1 VLGVS
6 CILAALIIASS
17 SFAWFTSKDEVTNR
31 LSASG
36 DYDVRIVESF
46 APPANWLPGQEV
58 NKDVYAV
65 NTGSVEAF
73 VEESVSGALTV
84 TREKA
89 TNGLTR
95 PDTDCIELSPAE
107 VYAIEAGSYL
117 ALVPEN
123 SNFEAGNKV
132 VAMNPDF
139 ADENGYT
146 SAGHGDFDPDAE
158 GLYVFR
164 RVIDYPDAIHNGG
177 NKQIETFEYDAY
189 YFVPGMTAVEQVQDS
204 DENGNLKWTKHKID
218 QTTPEADSVVTGTGA
233 TKPTEDG
240 YEFTPVYK
248 AEPTPHDAIKGKY
261 YKVSNLTVTPDAEL
275 DLAGDGKNTDG
286 NLARAAYGFYKEDT
300 VTINPTD
307 LKYEAKVTGA
317 ENSDDNHPNRLVV
330 TYDLGK
336 DYNNLKVLAKARDDA
351 NRAYED
357 AVAEYKAAVRDLEQ
371 TADPKGTNPKL
382 TEATNAL
389 QDAIDKMRV
398 AENVKKAAED
408 LVTEKTK
415 ARDAAQAALEAAQ
428 GKQAD
433 AQQAYND
440 AAAAYDAADLAKQ
453 QAYANKTA
461 AGTALGDKD
470 QTASDDDS
478 ASAWQKYLKAKANFD
493 TFVASNANAKA
504 NFDAA
509 FTAYVSDNSLA
520 GVTQDNVTYEQ
531 LLAMNLDKNND
542 DGAYQYWRLLV
553 ALKEAEENKAD
564 AQEAYDN
571 AVAELAQKT
580 KEFNTA
586 DDNKTAAQTALDVAN
601 GAVGDSNSGAQKA
614 FNDAQAALGDAKAKL
629 GTADDDA
636 SNDDGASAW
645 AKYKNAQNELEN
657 ARTAYDTALENANA
671 DKTQLKAAEKNYAEA
686 AQALKNAEIAYD
698 RAAAENDGKIN
709 IYINLSDNV
718 VVDPGTAEGEKWQLL
733 PASLVDT
740 DGINGKD
747 TARFYY
753 TSILGGGQ
761 TSTKLIDSVEL
772 DKNVTQ
778 DMFKYLDFDLN
789 VDLKSAQ
796 IAMDSDGETIL
807 TTAADTIL
815 DAKAALANPTS
826 LNTAITWDGEAPAT
840 PSSYTAAAQKSG
852 ATNPYDDPVTI
863 TRLTTPVKVGDNT
876 YMYKI
881 STTSDG
887 DFYGN
892 ALTANATFVKAGDP
906 VVNPNEYALDNSATV
921 KLNENATPVAP

>member
-1 VLGVS
+1 
-6 CILAALIIASS
+6 
-17 SFAWFTSKDEVTNR
+17 
-31 LSASG
+31 
-36 DYDVRIVESF
+36 
-46 APPANWLPGQEV
+46 
-58 NKDVYAV
+58 
-65 NTGSVEAF
+65 
-73 VEESVSGALTV
+73 
-84 TREKA
+84 
-89 TNGLTR
+89 
-95 PDTDCIELSPAE
+95 
-107 VYAIEAGSYL
+107 
-117 ALVPEN
+117 
-123 SNFEAGNKV
+123 
-132 VAMNPDF
+132 M
-139 ADENGYT
+139 
-146 SAGHGDFDPDAE
+146 
-158 GLYVFR
+158 
-164 RVIDYPDAIHNGG
+164 
-177 NKQIETFEYDAY
+177 
-189 YFVPGMTAVEQVQDS
+189 
-204 DENGNLKWTKHKID
+204 
-218 QTTPEADSVVTGTGA
+218 
-233 TKPTEDG
+233 
-240 YEFTPVYK
+240 
-248 AEPTPHDAIKGKY
+248 
-261 YKVSNLTVTPDAEL
+261 
-275 DLAGDGKNTDG
+275 
-286 NLARAAYGFYKEDT
+286 
-300 VTINPTD
+300 
-307 LKYEAKVTGA
+307 
-317 ENSDDNHPNRLVV
+317 
-330 TYDLGK
+330 GK
-336 DYNNLKVLAKARDDA
+336 DYDNLKTLAKARDDA

-371 TADPKGTNPKL
+371 TTDPKGTNPKL

-389 QDAIDKMRV
+389 QDAIDKMRA
-398 AENVKKAAED
+398 AENAKKAAAD

-440 AAAAYDAADLAKQ
+440 AAAAYDAANLANQ
-453 QAYANKTA
+453 QAEANKTA
-461 AGTALGDKD
+461 AGTALG
-470 QTASDDDS
+470 TAEAVASDDAN
-478 ASAWQKYLKAKANFD
+478 ASAWAKYKKAKDNFDNFVANNATAKANF
-493 TFVASNANAKA
+493 VAAFSAYVEANAP
-504 NFDAA
+504 
-509 FTAYVSDNSLA
+509 TLS

-531 LLAMNLDKNND
+531 LLAMNLDENND

-586 DDNKTAAQTALDVAN
+586 DTNKKAAQAALNVAN
-601 GAVGDSNSGAQKA
+601 GAVSDGSSGAQKA
-614 FNDAQAALGDAKAKL
+614 FDDAKTALNNATAKL
-629 GTADDDA
+629 GTADDEASDA
-636 SNDDGASAW
+636 EGASAW
-645 AKYKNAQNELEN
+645 AKYKKAQDELET

-718 VVDPGTAEGEKWQLL
+718 VVDPETAEGEKWQLL

-753 TSILGGGQ
+753 TSILGGGE

-772 DKNVTQ
+772 DKEVTQ

-796 IAMDSDGETIL
+796 IAMASDGETIL

-815 DAKAALANPTS
+815 DAKATLANPTS

-840 PSSYTAAAQKSG
+840 PSSYTATAQKSG
-852 ATNPYDDPVTI
+852 AAESYTDPVTI

-892 ALTANATFVKAGDP
+892 ALTANATFVKAGAAGE
-906 VVNPNEYALDNSATV
+906 NPNEYALDNTV
-921 KLNENATPVAP
+921 TVQLKENATPVAP